1 MLAPCQSKFVRLSG
15 VFQGRNTDHLQG
27 SDTSYV
33 SQLWHRRRSPKSVRE
48 VEMGQVHVLM
58 HVNTDNT
65 LLHSE
70 SMCAAACGYDGY

>member
-1 MLAPCQSKFVRLSG
+1 MLAPCQGKFVRLSG

-27 SDTSYV
+27 SGTFYV
-33 SQLWHRRRSPKSVRE
+33 SQKKERE
-48 VEMGQVHVLM
+48 VKMGQVHVLM
-58 HVNTDNT
+58 HVITDNT